1 MRSEDIIPFMARM
14 DQMGYFAIEVWGGAT
29 FDTTHRFLGD
39 DPWERIRTIKGIL
52 KKTPTMMLLRGQN
65 LVGYRNYADDLTYRF
80 VRYAAEA
87 GVDIFRVFDALND
100 MRNWEVAVKA
110 LMDAKKEGLMAH
122 FQAAV
127 CYSLTQRRMGG
138 PIFNLDYYVNFAKKS
153 EDMGADSV
161 VLKDM
166 AGMCSPNDAYAIIK
180 GMKET
185 IKIPVEFHTHYT
197 SGSGSMSYLKAI
209 EAGVDVLDTCLSP
222 FALRTSQPAI
232 EPLIVAVEQTDR
244 ETDMDLA
251 GLIEIGYD
259 LEKVAKKYR
268 DLLDTSKM
276 AQIDTG
282 VLLHQIPG
290 GMYSNL
296 VNQLKEL
303 DALDRIH
310 EVMDDLPQ
318 TRQELG
324 FPPLVTPT
332 SQIVGIQAVMNVLFG
347 RYNKVTAETQG
358 LAYGLY
364 GKTPAPMDPEVQKH
378 ILKGYE
384 RGETP
389 TTGRPG
395 DILAPEWDKA
405 VADTKAIAKNEGD
418 ILIYALYPTT
428 GMRFLKWKYNL
439 EPVPAEVKGKTLE
452 QIALEDEVY
461 LTIKQKKLFA
471 KVKEYLDT
479 LTQAAPEKGPG
490 TRGFN
495 VFVDGQYYNV
505 EVECTSGAPV
515 ITQVARSAGVSPA
528 VGRGSGPG
536 APARGG
542 PGGGHPGGGGRAA
555 QGPHARDDH
564 QLRGEGGGYGQ
575 NRRPD
580 LRARGHEDAEQPP
593 GPGRRHCQGHQ
604 LRARR
609 LRRQR
614 RHHPGDRQ
622 VGNFKERGGLR
633 AEVPLQPSLQTPT
646 PQYPIM
652 SEKDRGTTSP
662 VFFNPATLIPTS
674 TSLRT
679 QRSMKMYHRRPRR

>member
-1 MRSEDIIPFMARM
+1 MAGKNPIKFTDTTFRDGHQSLLATRMRSEDIIPFMERM

-80 VRYAAEA
+80 VRYTAEA

-110 LMDAKKEGLMAH
+110 LMDAKKTGLMAH

-138 PIFNLDYYVNFAKKS
+138 PIFNLDYYVNFAKKC
-153 EDMGADSV
+153 EEMGADSV

-180 GMKET
+180 GMKDT

-209 EAGVDVLDTCLSP
+209 EAGVDVVDTCLSP

-232 EPLIVAVEQTDR
+232 EPLVVAVEGTDR
-244 ETDMDLA
+244 ETDMNLPK
-251 GLIEIGYD
+251 LIEIGYD

-276 AQIDTG
+276 APIDTG

-310 EVMDDLPQ
+310 EVMDELPQ
-318 TRQELG
+318 TRKDLG
-324 FPPLVTPT
+324 YPPLVTPT

-364 GKTPAPMDPEVQKH
+364 GKTPASMDPEVQKL

-395 DILAPEWDKA
+395 DILEPEWDKA
-405 VADTKAIAKNEGD
+405 VADTKSIAKNEGD

-428 GMRFLKWKYNL
+428 GMRFLKWKYGL
-439 EPVPAEVKGKTLE
+439 EPIPADVKGKTLE
-452 QIALEDEVY
+452 QIAMEDEVY
-461 LTIKQKKLFA
+461 TKIKQKKLFA
-471 KVKEYLDT
+471 KVKEYLDS
-479 LTQAAPEKGPG
+479 LEQAAPEKGAG
-490 TRGFN
+490 LRSFN
-495 VFVDGQYYNV
+495 VFVDNQYYQV

-515 ITQVARSAGVSPA
+515 ITGVAPMAAPRPAAPAAAPAAAPKPAAAAPAAETLAAGDIPLKAPMPGMIISYSVKVGDKVNNGDLICVLEAMKMQNSLPA
-528 VGRGSGPG
+528 PASGVVKAINFEPG
-536 APARGG
+536 ASVAK
-542 PGGGHPGGGGRAA
+542 
-555 QGPHARDDH
+555 
-564 QLRGEGGGYGQ
+564 
-575 NRRPD
+575 
-580 LRARGHEDAEQPP
+580 DATILVI
-593 GPGRRHCQGHQ
+593 G
-604 LRARR
+604 
-609 LRRQR
+609 
-614 RHHPGDRQ
+614 
-622 VGNFKERGGLR
+622 K
-633 AEVPLQPSLQTPT
+633 
-646 PQYPIM
+646 
-652 SEKDRGTTSP
+652 
-662 VFFNPATLIPTS
+662 
-674 TSLRT
+674 
-679 QRSMKMYHRRPRR
+679 

>member
-1 MRSEDIIPFMARM
+1 MAGKHPIKFTDTTFRDGHQSLLATRMRSEDIIPFMERM

-80 VRYAAEA
+80 VRYTAEA

-110 LMDAKKEGLMAH
+110 LMDAKKTGLMAH

-153 EDMGADSV
+153 EDMGADSF

-180 GMKET
+180 AIKET
-185 IKIPVEFHTHYT
+185 VKIPIEFHTHYT

-209 EAGVDVLDTCLSP
+209 EAGVDVVDTCLSP

-232 EPLIVAVEQTDR
+232 EPLVVAVEGTDR
-244 ETDMDLA
+244 ETDMNLPK
-251 GLIEIGYD
+251 LIEIGYD
-259 LEKVAKKYR
+259 LENVAKKYR

-276 AQIDTG
+276 APIDTG

-310 EVMDDLPQ
+310 EVMDELPQ
-318 TRQELG
+318 TRKELG
-324 FPPLVTPT
+324 YPPLVTPT

-364 GKTPAPMDPEVQKH
+364 GKTPAPMDLDVQKL

-395 DILAPEWDKA
+395 DILEPEWDKA
-405 VADTKAIAKNEGD
+405 VADTKSIAKSEGD

-428 GMRFLKWKYNL
+428 GMRFLKWKYGL
-439 EPVPAEVKGKTLE
+439 EPIPADVKGKTLE
-452 QIALEDEVY
+452 QIALEDAVY
-461 LTIKQKKLFA
+461 TKIKQKKLFA
-471 KVKEYLDT
+471 KVKEYLDS
-479 LTQAAPEKGPG
+479 LEQAAPEKGSG
-490 TRGFN
+490 LRSFN
-495 VFVDGQYYNV
+495 VFVDNQYYQV

-515 ITQVARSAGVSPA
+515 ITGVAPMAAPRPAAAPAPAAAPRPAAAAPAAETLAAGDVPLKAPMPGMIISYSVKVGDKVNNGDLICVLEAMKMQNSLPA
-528 VGRGSGPG
+528 PASGVVKAINFEPG
-536 APARGG
+536 ASVAK
-542 PGGGHPGGGGRAA
+542 
-555 QGPHARDDH
+555 
-564 QLRGEGGGYGQ
+564 
-575 NRRPD
+575 
-580 LRARGHEDAEQPP
+580 DA
-593 GPGRRHCQGHQ
+593 
-604 LRARR
+604 
-609 LRRQR
+609 
-614 RHHPGDRQ
+614 
-622 VGNFKERGGLR
+622 
-633 AEVPLQPSLQTPT
+633 T
-646 PQYPIM
+646 IM
-652 SEKDRGTTSP
+652 VIGK
-662 VFFNPATLIPTS
+662 
-674 TSLRT
+674 
-679 QRSMKMYHRRPRR
+679 

>member
-1 MRSEDIIPFMARM
+1 MAGKNPIKFTDTTFRDGHQSLLATRMRSEDIIPFMERM

-80 VRYAAEA
+80 VRYTAEA

-110 LMDAKKEGLMAH
+110 LMDAKKTGLMAH

-153 EDMGADSV
+153 EDMGADSF

-180 GMKET
+180 AIKET
-185 IKIPVEFHTHYT
+185 VKIPVEFHTHYT

-209 EAGVDVLDTCLSP
+209 EAGVDVVDTCLSP

-232 EPLIVAVEQTDR
+232 EPLVVAVEGTDR
-244 ETDMDLA
+244 ETDMNLPK
-251 GLIEIGYD
+251 LIEIGYD

-276 AQIDTG
+276 APIDTG

-310 EVMDDLPQ
+310 EVMDELPQ
-318 TRQELG
+318 TRKDLG
-324 FPPLVTPT
+324 YPPLVTPT

-364 GKTPAPMDPEVQKH
+364 GKTPAPMDPEVQKL

-395 DILAPEWDKA
+395 DILEPEWDKA
-405 VADTKAIAKNEGD
+405 VADTKSIAKSEGD

-428 GMRFLKWKYNL
+428 GMRFLKWKYGL
-439 EPVPAEVKGKTLE
+439 EPVPADVKGKTLE

-461 LTIKQKKLFA
+461 TKIKQKQLFA
-471 KVKEYLDT
+471 KVKEYMDSLE
-479 LTQAAPEKGPG
+479 QAAPEKGSG
-490 TRGFN
+490 LRSFN
-495 VFVDGQYYNV
+495 VFVDNQYYQV

-515 ITQVARSAGVSPA
+515 ITGVAPMAAPRPAAPAAAPAAAPRPA
-528 VGRGSGPG
+528 VTPAAETLAAGDIPLKAPMPGMIISYSVKVGDKVNNGDLICVLEAMKMQNSLPAPASGVVKAINFEPG
-536 APARGG
+536 ASVAK
-542 PGGGHPGGGGRAA
+542 
-555 QGPHARDDH
+555 
-564 QLRGEGGGYGQ
+564 
-575 NRRPD
+575 
-580 LRARGHEDAEQPP
+580 DATILVI
-593 GPGRRHCQGHQ
+593 G
-604 LRARR
+604 
-609 LRRQR
+609 
-614 RHHPGDRQ
+614 
-622 VGNFKERGGLR
+622 K
-633 AEVPLQPSLQTPT
+633 
-646 PQYPIM
+646 
-652 SEKDRGTTSP
+652 
-662 VFFNPATLIPTS
+662 
-674 TSLRT
+674 
-679 QRSMKMYHRRPRR
+679 

>member
-1 MRSEDIIPFMARM
+1 
-14 DQMGYFAIEVWGGAT
+14 
-29 FDTTHRFLGD
+29 
-39 DPWERIRTIKGIL
+39 
-52 KKTPTMMLLRGQN
+52 
-65 LVGYRNYADDLTYRF
+65 
-80 VRYAAEA
+80 
-87 GVDIFRVFDALND
+87 
-100 MRNWEVAVKA
+100 
-110 LMDAKKEGLMAH
+110 
-122 FQAAV
+122 
-127 CYSLTQRRMGG
+127 
-138 PIFNLDYYVNFAKKS
+138 
-153 EDMGADSV
+153 
-161 VLKDM
+161 
-166 AGMCSPNDAYAIIK
+166 
-180 GMKET
+180 
-185 IKIPVEFHTHYT
+185 
-197 SGSGSMSYLKAI
+197 MSYLKAI

-232 EPLIVAVEQTDR
+232 EPLIVAVEGTDR

-251 GLIEIGYD
+251 KLIEIGYD

-364 GKTPAPMDPEVQKH
+364 GKTPAPMDLEVQKH

-395 DILAPEWDKA
+395 DILEPEWDKA

-428 GMRFLKWKYNL
+428 GMRFLKWKYGL
-439 EPVPAEVKGKTLE
+439 EPIPAEVKAKTLE
-452 QIALEDEVY
+452 QVALEDEVY

-479 LTQAAPEKGPG
+479 LSQAAPEKGPG

-515 ITQVARSAGVSPA
+515 ITSVARSAGVSPA
-528 VGRGSGPG
+528 VAPAPAAAPAPRPAAAPAAESLAAGDVPLKAPMPGMIISYAVKVGDKVATGDLICVLEAMKMQNSLPAPASGTVKGINFEPG
-536 APARGG
+536 ASVAK
-542 PGGGHPGGGGRAA
+542 
-555 QGPHARDDH
+555 
-564 QLRGEGGGYGQ
+564 
-575 NRRPD
+575 
-580 LRARGHEDAEQPP
+580 DATI
-593 GPGRRHCQGHQ
+593 
-604 LRARR
+604 L
-609 LRRQR
+609 
-614 RHHPGDRQ
+614 
-622 VGNFKERGGLR
+622 V
-633 AEVPLQPSLQTPT
+633 
-646 PQYPIM
+646 I
-652 SEKDRGTTSP
+652 GT
-662 VFFNPATLIPTS
+662 
-674 TSLRT
+674 
-679 QRSMKMYHRRPRR
+679 

>member
-244 ETDMDLA
+244 ETGMDLA

-259 LEKVAKKYR
+259 LEKVAVKYR

-364 GKTPAPMDPEVQKH
+364 GKTPAPMDLEVQKH

-405 VADTKAIAKNEGD
+405 VADTKAIAKNDGD
-418 ILIYALYPTT
+418 VLIYGLYPTT

-439 EPVPAEVKGKTLE
+439 EPVPDEVKAKTLE
-452 QIALEDEVY
+452 QVALEDSVY
-461 LTIKQKKLFA
+461 LTIKAEKALCQGEG
-471 KVKEYLDT
+471 VPGHLDPGG
-479 LTQAAPEKGPG
+479 AGKGPG
-490 TRGFN
+490 DPGLQRLRGRA
-495 VFVDGQYYNV
+495 VLQRG
-505 EVECTSGAPV
+505 G
-515 ITQVARSAGVSPA
+515 GVHL
-528 VGRGSGPG
+528 RGPG
-536 APARGG
+536 DHRGG
-542 PGGGHPGGGGRAA
+542 PGGGAWRRRLACGRCGPGAPSRRRPRPPGGVPGGGGRAP

-564 QLRGEGGGYGQ
+564 QLCGEGGGCGE
-575 NRRPD
+575 NRGPD

-593 GPGRRHCQGHQ
+593 GPGQQEWSR
-604 LRARR
+604 
-609 LRRQR
+609 
-614 RHHPGDRQ
+614 P
-622 VGNFKERGGLR
+622 
-633 AEVPLQPSLQTPT
+633 
-646 PQYPIM
+646 
-652 SEKDRGTTSP
+652 
-662 VFFNPATLIPTS
+662 S
-674 TSLRT
+674 TSSPAPASPKT
-679 QRSMKMYHRRPRR
+679 PPSW

>member
-1 MRSEDIIPFMARM
+1 MAGKNPIKFTDTTFRDGHQSLLATRMRSEDIIPFMARM
-14 DQMGYFAIEVWGGAT
+14 DRMGYFAIEVWGGAT

-39 DPWERIRTIKGIL
+39 DPWERIRTIKGIM
-52 KKTPTMMLLRGQN
+52 KQTPTMMLLRGQN

-80 VRYAAEA
+80 VRYAAES

-138 PIFNLDYYVNFAKKS
+138 PIFNLDYYVNFAKRS
-153 EDMGADSV
+153 AEMGADSFC
-161 VLKDM
+161 LKDM

-180 GMKET
+180 ALKET
-185 IKIPVEFHTHYT
+185 VKIPVEFHTHYT
-197 SGSGSMSYLKAI
+197 SGQGSMSYLKAI

-232 EPLIVAVEQTDR
+232 EPLVVAVEQTDR
-244 ETDMDLA
+244 ETGMDLA
-251 GLIEIGYD
+251 ALIEIGYD
-259 LEKVAKKYR
+259 LEKVAVKYR

-310 EVMDDLPQ
+310 EVLADLPQ
-318 TRQELG
+318 TREELG

-332 SQIVGIQAVMNVLFG
+332 SQIVGITAVMNVLFG
-347 RYNKVTAETQG
+347 RYNKVTAESQG
-358 LAYGLY
+358 LAFGLY
-364 GKTPAPMDPEVQKH
+364 GKTPAPMDKEVQKH

-405 VADTKAIAKNEGD
+405 VADTKGIAQNDGD
-418 ILIYALYPTT
+418 VLIYGLYPTT
-428 GMRFLKWKYNL
+428 GMRFLRWKYGL
-439 EPVPAEVKGKTLE
+439 EPVPAEVKGKSLE
-452 QIALEDEVY
+452 QVALEDEVY
-461 LTIKQKKLFA
+461 LTIKQKNLFG

-479 LTQAAPEKGPG
+479 RSQAAPEKGAG
-490 TRGFN
+490 LRGFN
-495 VFVDGQYYNV
+495 VFVDGQYYQV

-515 ITQVARSAGVSPA
+515 ISGISVSPVAAPAAARGTGVSPVVAAAPRPAAPAAETLAAGDVPLRAPMPGMIISYA
-528 VGRGSGPG
+528 VKVGDAVKTGDLICVLEAMKMQNSLPAPAAGQVKAINFEPG
-536 APARGG
+536 ASVAK
-542 PGGGHPGGGGRAA
+542 
-555 QGPHARDDH
+555 
-564 QLRGEGGGYGQ
+564 
-575 NRRPD
+575 
-580 LRARGHEDAEQPP
+580 DAVILVI
-593 GPGRRHCQGHQ
+593 G
-604 LRARR
+604 
-609 LRRQR
+609 
-614 RHHPGDRQ
+614 
-622 VGNFKERGGLR
+622 K
-633 AEVPLQPSLQTPT
+633 
-646 PQYPIM
+646 
-652 SEKDRGTTSP
+652 
-662 VFFNPATLIPTS
+662 
-674 TSLRT
+674 
-679 QRSMKMYHRRPRR
+679 